1 MCSKRRRQCR
11 TMRENIRSRINRNDQ
26 RRRRPIFLFPSVA
39 LFLFS
44 YSLFNVISIFP
55 TTSCSS
61 SSSTVV
67 NSSSSSGST
76 VIAVMCV
83 PEGNVVSGGGD
94 CINGRSQFQPTAENR
109 RNLFLF
115 FLFLFDSPVCVCRRD
130 CLMAL
135 FNLFFARSFSLVV
148 GVVHTHTHDVN
159 AYKYLSG

>member
-1 MCSKRRRQCR
+1 
-11 TMRENIRSRINRNDQ
+11 MRENIRSRINRNDQ

-83 PEGNVVSGGGD
+83 PEGNVVSGGG
-94 CINGRSQFQPTAENR
+94 GGT
-109 RNLFLF
+109 
-115 FLFLFDSPVCVCRRD
+115 
-130 CLMAL
+130 
-135 FNLFFARSFSLVV
+135 
-148 GVVHTHTHDVN
+148 G
-159 AYKYLSG
+159 

>member
-1 MCSKRRRQCR
+1 
-11 TMRENIRSRINRNDQ
+11 MRENIRSRINRNDQ

>member
-1 MCSKRRRQCR
+1 
-11 TMRENIRSRINRNDQ
+11 
-26 RRRRPIFLFPSVA
+26 
-39 LFLFS
+39 
-44 YSLFNVISIFP
+44 
-55 TTSCSS
+55 
-61 SSSTVV
+61 
-67 NSSSSSGST
+67 
-76 VIAVMCV
+76 MCV

-148 GVVHTHTHDVN
+148 GVVHTHTHTMLTHINTCLGKYTSGTLPYSLFLIRKSGCLCPYLFLFIFLN
-159 AYKYLSG
+159 ANGIRKIDET

>member
-1 MCSKRRRQCR
+1 
-11 TMRENIRSRINRNDQ
+11 MRENIRSRINRNDQ

-67 NSSSSSGST
+67 NSSSSSSSGST